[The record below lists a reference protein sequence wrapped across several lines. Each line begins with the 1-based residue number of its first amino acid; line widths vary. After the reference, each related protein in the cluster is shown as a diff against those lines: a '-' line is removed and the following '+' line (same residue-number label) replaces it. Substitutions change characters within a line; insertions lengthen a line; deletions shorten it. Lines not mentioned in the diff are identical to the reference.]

1 MWPRRKKWG
10 FLIVAAFSLWLMGQ
24 ASAQAAPLTA
34 DVTRIYGATRIETA
48 IRISQEGWSEANTVL
63 LARYD
68 AFPDSLV
75 SVPLSK
81 RYDAPIL
88 LTPSS
93 GLDQGVLEEIK
104 RLEAE
109 HVVILGGA
117 GVMGAPIS
125 DTLEKEGLTW
135 ERIGGADRF
144 ETAALVA
151 EYLGGSNGQVI
162 LTSGENFPDALAI
175 GPYAG
180 TTETPILLTKA
191 KELPAATQQKLE
203 EWGAYQLNH
212 EAEAVTKTIV
222 VGGEGV
228 VTPEAVKGLTGMS
241 RIAGKNRFDTAA
253 QVFWFTQEEFGVD
266 LDNAP
271 EVQKVYLV
279 TGENFP
285 DALVTGALAVKHN
298 TFLFMSDQE
307 ELTSIT
313 YSAMGNAAVNQLYV
327 VMIGGE
333 AVLSER
339 VKGIAEGTVQP
350 PYLLAGLTIVVDPGH
365 GGKDV
370 GAVGPSGAYEKNS
383 TLPVGLN
390 LADLLRQAGAK
401 VVMTRTGDTS
411 PAGTSY
417 TELKDLQA
425 RVKIA
430 NQIQADLYVSIHN
443 DAFSNPEAGG
453 VTTYIS
459 ADNPRAEA
467 GRKLANDVQQEVIKQ
482 VGLQNRKVKT
492 ANFYVIKNTAM
503 PAILVELGFISNPVE
518 ERLITNPEFQ
528 KKAALGIYRGILI
541 NQGY

>member
-1 MWPRRKKWG
+1 MWLPRKKWG
-10 FLIVAAFSLWLMGQ
+10 FLLVSAFSLWLMGQ
-24 ASAQAAPLTA
+24 ASVQAAPLTA
-34 DVTRIYGATRIETA
+34 DVTRIYGTTRIETA
-48 IRISQEGWSEANTVL
+48 IRISQEGWGEAGTVL

-81 RYDAPIL
+81 RYDAPTL

-104 RLEAE
+104 RLKAQ
-109 HVVILGGA
+109 HVIILGGA
-117 GVMGAPIS
+117 GVMGTPIS
-125 DTLEKEGLTW
+125 NALEKEGLTW
-135 ERIGGADRF
+135 ERIGGADRY
-144 ETAALVA
+144 ETAAKVA
-151 EYLGGSNGQVI
+151 EHLEGNGQVI

-191 KELPAATQQKLE
+191 KELPAATRHKLE
-203 EWGAYQLNH
+203 ELGAYQLNQ
-212 EAEAVTKTIV
+212 ESEAVTKTIV

-228 VTPEAVKGLTGMS
+228 VTPNAIKGLTGVT
-241 RIAGKNRFDTAA
+241 RIAGKDRFDTAA
-253 QVFWFTQEEFGVD
+253 QAFWFTQDEFGVD

-271 EVQKVYLV
+271 EVQKVYIV

-298 TFLFMSDQE
+298 TYLFMSDQE

-327 VMIGGE
+327 VMIGSE
-333 AVLSER
+333 AVLSDR
-339 VKGIAEGTVQP
+339 VKGIVEGTIQP
-350 PYLLAGLTIVVDPGH
+350 PYLLAGRTIVVDPGH

-370 GAVGPSGAYEKNS
+370 GAIGPSGSYEKNS

-425 RVKIA
+425 RVKVA
-430 NQIQADLYVSIHN
+430 NQIKADLYVSIHN

-459 ADNPRAEA
+459 ADNPRAVE
-467 GRKLANDVQQEVIKQ
+467 GRELASAVQQEVIKQ
-482 VGLQNRKVKT
+482 VGLQDRKVKT
-492 ANFYVIKNTAM
+492 ANFYVVKNTTM
-503 PAILVELGFISNPVE
+503 PAILLELGFISNPNE
-518 ERLITNPEFQ
+518 EKLIINPEFQ

-541 NQGY
+541 YEGY